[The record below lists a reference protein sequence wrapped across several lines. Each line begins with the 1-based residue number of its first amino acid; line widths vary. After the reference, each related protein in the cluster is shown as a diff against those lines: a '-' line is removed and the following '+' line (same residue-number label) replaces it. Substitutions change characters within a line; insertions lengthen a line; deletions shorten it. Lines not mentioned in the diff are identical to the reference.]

1 MSSSMYR
8 RAGKRI
14 GDLAVATLIL
24 GVTAPALAAL
34 AALIKLDSPGP
45 VIFRQ
50 ARTGKDGEPFE
61 LLKFRTMTDRNDFY
75 DQSRGDEVT
84 RVGKV
89 LRRCSLD
96 ELPQLVNVLRGE
108 MSLIGP
114 RPWLPEYYDSMSERQ
129 RGRYSVRPG
138 ITGLAQARG
147 RNGLSIFQK
156 IDADLEYVENV
167 SLRNDLAIIAMTV
180 LTAFDKVNLDIGK
193 EGIRAEIEALAE
205 HLADFDSEESNEMG
219 PEATGSTG
227 KQRVAVFGVTVDHAV
242 RYHAD
247 LARMLVADGWEV
259 HFVSSGGPLLE
270 SLAGEVEVHE
280 ISMRRDPA
288 PLPDL
293 VSLVKWL
300 RVMAKTGPDLVVAG
314 TPKASLLGMLASTVF
329 RVPHRIYWVH
339 GLRLE
344 TTAGAKRTLLKAI
357 EMVTGALATDLVA
370 VSPSLQ
376 RKLVDMRIAPETKVH
391 VLGKGSTQGVD
402 LGVFRP
408 RDEQSI
414 ELARDL
420 GLDDHVLTIAFI
432 GRLTRDKGIA
442 DLGVAL
448 GELQKRGHDFQVLL
462 VGPAEDELGQQFET
476 NLHEAGIPVVSVG
489 QVPDASPY
497 YPVADIFC
505 LPSYREGLPNS
516 VLESF
521 AAEVPVVATRVT
533 GNSDVIEDGRTGLL
547 VETNNPMDLADAL
560 ERFLVDRS
568 FADTVA
574 SNAKQYVE
582 EFFDSE
588 VVVRTQFEFLES
600 LKEG

>member
-1 MSSSMYR
+1 MSSPMYQ

-14 GDLAVATLIL
+14 GDVAVATLSL
-24 GVTAPALAAL
+24 GAAAPAMAAI
-34 AALIKLDSPGP
+34 AALIKIDSPGP

-50 ARTGKDGEPFE
+50 TRTGKDGKTFE
-61 LLKFRTMTDRNDFY
+61 LLKYRTMTSRNDFY
-75 DQSRGDEVT
+75 DQTRADEVT

-89 LRRCSLD
+89 LRRYSLD

-114 RPWLPEYYDSMSERQ
+114 RPWLTDYYENMNEHQ

-156 IDADLEYVENV
+156 IDADLEYVQNV
-167 SLRNDLAIIAMTV
+167 SLRNDLAIIAMTL

-205 HLADFDSEESNEMG
+205 QLANFDTEETDERGGTM
-219 PEATGSTG
+219 TGSG

-247 LARMLVADGWEV
+247 LARMLAADGWEV
-259 HFVSSGGPLLE
+259 HFISSGGPLLDE
-270 SLAGEVEVHE
+270 LKAAVEVHE
-280 ISMRRDPA
+280 IPMRRDPA
-288 PLPDL
+288 PFPDL

-300 RVMAKTGPDLVVAG
+300 RVMAMTRPDVVVAG

-329 RVPHRIYWVH
+329 GVPHRIYWVH

-344 TTAGAKRTLLKAI
+344 TTAGLKRSILKAF
-357 EMVTGALATDLVA
+357 EKVTAALATDLIA

-376 RKLVDMRIAPETKVH
+376 RKLVEMQIAPEAKVH
-391 VLGKGSTQGVD
+391 VLGQGSTQGVD
-402 LGVFRP
+402 LGVFRA
-408 RDEQSI
+408 RNEATL
-414 ELARDL
+414 ELAREM
-420 GLDDHVLTIAFI
+420 GLDEALPTIAFI

-442 DLGVAL
+442 DLEVAFA
-448 GELQKRGHDFQVLL
+448 ELKAREHNFQVLL

-476 NLHEAGIPVVSVG
+476 AVRKLGVRVISVG
-489 QVPDASPY
+489 QVSDASPY

-533 GNSDVIEDGRTGLL
+533 GNSDVIEDGKTGLL
-547 VETNNPMDLADAL
+547 VEPNSPTELADAL
-560 ERFLVDRS
+560 ERFLDDREY
-568 FADTVA
+568 ADTVA
-574 SNAKQYVE
+574 ANAKEYVRQV
-582 EFFDSE
+582 FDSE
-588 VVVRTQFEFLES
+588 VVVRTQFDFLTS
-600 LKEG
+600 LDDE